1 MAPIAEA
8 SVGVAIPAIID
19 PKTKIIS
26 KRGRAR
32 VFNISLNEAE
42 LASGSNKIFGFL

>member
-1 MAPIAEA
+1 MAPIADA

-26 KRGRAR
+26 KRGRQ
-32 VFNISLNEAE
+32 E
-42 LASGSNKIFGFL
+42 FLKYL